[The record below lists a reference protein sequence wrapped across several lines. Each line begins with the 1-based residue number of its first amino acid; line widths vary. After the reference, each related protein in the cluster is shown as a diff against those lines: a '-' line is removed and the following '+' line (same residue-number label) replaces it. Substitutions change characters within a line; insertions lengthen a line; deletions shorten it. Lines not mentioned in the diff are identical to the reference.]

1 MGRSRVKRTRIWRW
15 RWTRVARGVA
25 KEAAGDGR
33 SSVGVDGLWEETW
46 VEGLCKRGVGGM
58 ERKKRERL
66 LVAAG
71 IGEGLEKHL
80 VLLKDG
86 LLER

>member
-1 MGRSRVKRTRIWRW
+1 MGRSRVKRTRIW

-33 SSVGVDGLWEETW
+33 SRVEVGGLWEETW

-58 ERKKRERL
+58 EREKRERL
-66 LVAAG
+66 LVVAG

>member
-1 MGRSRVKRTRIWRW
+1 M
-15 RWTRVARGVA
+15 ARGVA

-33 SSVGVDGLWEETW
+33 SRVKVGGLWEETW

-58 ERKKRERL
+58 EREKRERL
-66 LVAAG
+66 LVVAG

-80 VLLKDG
+80 VLLQDG